1 MSQQGSS
8 QQWWYEE
15 SGETKGPV
23 GSDEI
28 RAMVERG
35 ALTRASRIIAVGS
48 SEWSTVGAH
57 ESDLGLPPAA
67 TGGMPPP
74 PPSGGGYAPPPP
86 GYGTPPPGYGAPP
99 PAYGAAPPGYGQPAP
114 GDKDFLTALL
124 LSIFLGYLGVDRF
137 YLGYTGLGLLKLFT
151 FGGCGVWAIID
162 IIFIATGKL
171 NDAQGRPLNRS

>member
-15 SGETKGPV
+15 RGETKGPV
-23 GSDEI
+23 GTDEI

-48 SEWSTVGAH
+48 SDWSTVGAH

-67 TGGMPPP
+67 SAGMPPP
-74 PPSGGGYAPPPP
+74 PTSGGYGAPPYGAPP
-86 GYGTPPPGYGAPP
+86 APGYGAPP
-99 PAYGAAPPGYGQPAP
+99 YAYGQPAP

-124 LSIFLGYLGVDRF
+124 LSIFLGTLGVDRF

-151 FGGCGVWAIID
+151 LGGCGVWQIID
-162 IIFIATGKL
+162 IILIATGKL
-171 NDAQGRPLNRS
+171 NDAQGRPLNRA

>member
-35 ALTRASRIIAVGS
+35 ALTRTTRIIAVGS
-48 SEWSTVGAH
+48 NDWTTVGAH

-67 TGGMPPP
+67 SAGMPPP
-74 PPSGGGYAPPPP
+74 PPSG
-86 GYGTPPPGYGAPP
+86 GYGAPP
-99 PAYGAAPPGYGQPAP
+99 PAYGAAPPPAYGQAAP

-124 LSIFLGYLGVDRF
+124 LSIFLGGLGVDRF

-151 FGGCGVWAIID
+151 LGGCGVWAIID

>member
-15 SGETKGPV
+15 HGQTKGPIR
-23 GSDEI
+23 SDEV

-35 ALTRASRIIAVGS
+35 ALTRASRIIEVGS
-48 SEWSTVGAH
+48 NDWSTVGAH
-57 ESDLGLPPAA
+57 ESELGLPPAA
-67 TGGMPPP
+67 AAGMPPP
-74 PPSGGGYAPPPP
+74 PNTGGYAPPPP
-86 GYGTPPPGYGAPP
+86 GYGTPP
-99 PAYGAAPPGYGQPAP
+99 AYGAGPPGYGQPP
-114 GDKDFLTALL
+114 SGDKDFLTALL